1 MLSPITSLVIS
12 EDCQLRIA
20 SHVIPQNPR
29 FWRIPDFG
37 GHQILGTN
45 AWALIKN
52 FSICF
57 LRVDVYAFLNKILKQ
72 SLVLFNDLE
81 NEKNLEQN
89 LKNDWG
95 ANIQTKKFF
104 PYTDKLVS
112 SFFLFVFLKFV
123 VIVSKNKSEW
133 EGYQT

>member
-1 MLSPITSLVIS
+1 M
-12 EDCQLRIA
+12 
-20 SHVIPQNPR
+20 
-29 FWRIPDFG
+29 
-37 GHQILGTN
+37 
-45 AWALIKN
+45 
-52 FSICF
+52 
-57 LRVDVYAFLNKILKQ
+57 
-72 SLVLFNDLE
+72 VLFNDLE

-123 VIVSKNKSEW
+123 AIVSKNKIEW